1 MEGTGVSS
9 GRQPRSFVRAPD
21 FLTALRLPLSVV
33 FLVVPD
39 LRVRLIVLIVA
50 AASDFVD
57 GIWARRI
64 GGSRLGVVLDPV
76 CDKTFVVLAFVVV
89 LRSGVLGPLEL
100 IGVLLRDLVAM
111 LAFAATWA
119 LRKPTTLPAR
129 AGGKAV
135 TVGQLLTL
143 LAFLAGSDLLRPLA
157 WATAAISVYAIA
169 DYTRA
174 ARTLRTS
181 RRR

>member
-1 MEGTGVSS
+1 MEGTGVRG
-9 GRQPRSFVRAPD
+9 GRQQRPLVTAPD
-21 FLTALRLPLSVV
+21 FLTALRIPLAVA

-39 LRVRLIVLIVA
+39 AGMRFIVLTVA
-50 AASDFVD
+50 AASDFID

-89 LRSGVLGPLEL
+89 LKSGVLAPLEL
-100 IGVLLRDLVAM
+100 VGVLLRDLVAIV
-111 LAFAATWA
+111 AFGATWA

-135 TVGQLLTL
+135 TVAQLLTL

-174 ARTLRTS
+174 ARTLRAA

>member
-1 MEGTGVSS
+1 MEGTGVR
-9 GRQPRSFVRAPD
+9 GVRQQRPLVTAPD
-21 FLTALRLPLSVV
+21 FLTALRMPLAVV
-33 FLVVPD
+33 FLMVPD
-39 LRVRLIVLIVA
+39 TTVRFVVLVLA

-64 GGSRLGVVLDPV
+64 GGSRMGVVLDPV

-89 LRSGVLGPLEL
+89 LRSGVLAPLEL
-100 IGVLLRDLVAM
+100 VGVLLRDLVAM
-111 LAFAATWA
+111 LAFGATWA
-119 LRKPTTLPAR
+119 LRRPTTLPAR

-174 ARTLRTS
+174 ARTLRTA
-181 RRR
+181 RRG